1 MGCQID
7 RYAALKDPPSRGDCV
22 PALRGKGLAGT
33 PCLLLGFDRN
43 HYYKL
48 LLQIRFSGSRQY
60 WQVRIVDMPKTP
72 KSDQPMSFESALSEL
87 ERIVAGMESGELSLE
102 QSLAAHKRGRE
113 LGQYCQNLLAQ
124 AQQQVKILEEN
135 TLKNFPGGESDG

>member
-1 MGCQID
+1 M
-7 RYAALKDPPSRGDCV
+7 
-22 PALRGKGLAGT
+22 
-33 PCLLLGFDRN
+33 
-43 HYYKL
+43 
-48 LLQIRFSGSRQY
+48 
-60 WQVRIVDMPKTP
+60 DMPKTP

-87 ERIVAGMESGELSLE
+87 EKIVVGMESGELSLD

-135 TLKNFPGGESDG
+135 TLKNFSSGESDA